1 MATIKKTWLIDPCP
15 FCGASGLGYVLGGLP
30 YDGPLD
36 LEGGLGMVSA
46 GIGWYAIRCR
56 NCDARGPNVK
66 ASRDKA
72 CEKAINA
79 WNGRTIWA

>member
-1 MATIKKTWLIDPCP
+1 MTEELKPCP
-15 FCGASGLGYVLGGLP
+15 FCGASGLGYVLGGLF

-36 LEGGLGMVSA
+36 LEGGLGIVSS

-56 NCDARGPNVK
+56 ECDCRGPNVK
-66 ASRDKA
+66 APKDRAVSA
-72 CEKAINA
+72 AIKA